1 MQYIPRFVYNYICTQ
16 LIADWWNSN
25 HFCLHINIAIDLNF
39 AWSTTTIGTCI
50 LQHRYYM
57 SVDVLHNQ
65 FTSQVPTYLVG
76 SRCVISGT
84 YMYDIQVSSPNFFQ
98 VLLYERKAGNNRSNM
113 SSSHFCKFVYM
124 CFYVSYHTTTLLSS
138 VFVFGKSKSNNH
150 Q

>member
-1 MQYIPRFVYNYICTQ
+1 MELLPFLSLNIYIYILQSIC
-16 LIADWWNSN
+16 
-25 HFCLHINIAIDLNF
+25 NF
-39 AWSTTTIGTCI
+39 AWSTTTIGTCL

-84 YMYDIQVSSPNFFQ
+84 YIYDIQACSLSIFFKCYYMREKPEIIVQ
-98 VLLYERKAGNNRSNM
+98 ICHRRRT
-113 SSSHFCKFVYM
+113 FVNLCICAFM
-124 CFYVSYHTTTLLSS
+124 YHTTTLLSS
-138 VFVFGKSKSNNH
+138 VFVFGKTKTNNH